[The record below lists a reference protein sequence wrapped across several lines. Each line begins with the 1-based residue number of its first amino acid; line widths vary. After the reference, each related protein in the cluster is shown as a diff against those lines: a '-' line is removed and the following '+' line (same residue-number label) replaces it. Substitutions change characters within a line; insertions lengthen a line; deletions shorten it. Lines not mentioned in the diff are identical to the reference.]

1 MEKIKTWYAQVS
13 LVYSS
18 HSTLVIV
25 YNLPL
30 TLLFLLLSHEN
41 LKFSYLMNTLSPL
54 FLIPRSVAR
63 RS

>member
-18 HSTLVIV
+18 HSTRVII
-25 YNLPL
+25 YNLL
-30 TLLFLLLSHEN
+30 LILLFLLLFREN

-54 FLIPRSVAR
+54 FLIP
-63 RS
+63 

>member
-18 HSTLVIV
+18 QSTRVII
-25 YNLPL
+25 YNLL
-30 TLLFLLLSHEN
+30 LILLFLLLFREN

-54 FLIPRSVAR
+54 FLIP
-63 RS
+63 

>member
-18 HSTLVIV
+18 QSTRVII
-25 YNLPL
+25 YNLL
-30 TLLFLLLSHEN
+30 LILLFLLLFREN

-54 FLIPRSVAR
+54 FLIPWSVAR

>member
-18 HSTLVIV
+18 HSTCVIV
-25 YNLPL
+25 YNLFL
-30 TLLFLLLSHEN
+30 TLPFLLLIHEK
-41 LKFSYLMNTLSPL
+41 LKFSYSMNTLSPL